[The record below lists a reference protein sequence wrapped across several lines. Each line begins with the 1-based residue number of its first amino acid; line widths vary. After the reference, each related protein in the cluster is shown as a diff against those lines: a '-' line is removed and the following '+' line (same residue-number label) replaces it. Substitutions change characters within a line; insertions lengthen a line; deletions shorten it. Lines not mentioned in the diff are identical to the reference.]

1 MTKFVLS
8 NAVVILSVLSV
19 QHRISAY
26 HAMKVSRSAQLGP
39 TVLQQILFRLF
50 GDEEQRGFTVARQ
63 SRFDQF
69 VAEMESQLDPE
80 GVSI

>member
-1 MTKFVLS
+1 
-8 NAVVILSVLSV
+8 
-19 QHRISAY
+19 
-26 HAMKVSRSAQLGP
+26 MKVSRSAQLGP

>member
-1 MTKFVLS
+1 
-8 NAVVILSVLSV
+8 
-19 QHRISAY
+19 
-26 HAMKVSRSAQLGP
+26 
-39 TVLQQILFRLF
+39 LF